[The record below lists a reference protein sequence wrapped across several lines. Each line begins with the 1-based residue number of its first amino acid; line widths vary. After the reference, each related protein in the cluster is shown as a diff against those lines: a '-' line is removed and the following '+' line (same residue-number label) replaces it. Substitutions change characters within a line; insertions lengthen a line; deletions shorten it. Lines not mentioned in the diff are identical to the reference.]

1 MTRII
6 ATSLRMVWAA
16 HPHNIRVGMAA
27 MIFVYAG
34 VILLF
39 IANLFFT
46 QRLVR
51 AQHPHFGWSK
61 PFSIALPLLLGII
74 IATIFALIAGVI
86 LEFYSLS
93 ETVGTA
99 VRDIQI
105 YGSTFYAIV
114 AFLPIPVVLLS
125 TLVRQHP
132 KIKMTNTLDKF
143 GEGSITS
150 KIIIILFSA
159 AILTTGAAYRAGTT
173 WLPPIPNM
181 LNGAPVKGPWYFSRG
196 SFYAFNFSLEI
207 FVVWFWLA
215 VRIDKRFIIPNGAK
229 GPYSY
234 GSGFVFA
241 GEAGNEKPQLG
252 NRDSTRHLTGSQT
265 SGFNSQRGSRVS
277 WAVGGHSRPSSV
289 GANSRVSWGGISRED
304 VSGTVGEDGI
314 EVMPYFRDEEAGN
327 PAGDFAVDG
336 AEQEMGWDPKSGKW
350 ALRPVSL
357 APMSPAVI
365 SPATTSLNST
375 SRRES

>member
-1 MTRII
+1 VTRVL
-6 ATSLRMVWAA
+6 ATSLRMAWAA

-61 PFSIALPLLLGII
+61 PFSIALPALLAIMV
-74 IATIFALIAGVI
+74 ATILALIAGVI
-86 LEFYSLS
+86 MEFYSLDH
-93 ETVGTA
+93 TIGVA

-105 YGSTFYAIV
+105 YGSTFYAVV
-114 AFLPIPVVLLS
+114 AFLPIPVVIIS
-125 TLVRQHP
+125 TLARQHP
-132 KIKMTNTLDKF
+132 KIKMTSTVDKF
-143 GEGSITS
+143 GEGSVTS

-159 AILTTGAAYRAGTT
+159 CVLTTGAAYRAGTT

-181 LNGAPVKGPWYFSRG
+181 LNGAPVHGPWYFSRG
-196 SFYAFNFSLEI
+196 SFYAFNFSLEL

-252 NRDSTRHLTGSQT
+252 NRNAVHVFRGPLVATADAAVWEPPAACHGAAFRARMSQLASEKTASKLCPTTKTRRWVAPLAMSEWLVSTKK
-265 SGFNSQRGSRVS
+265 
-277 WAVGGHSRPSSV
+277 WVGTRRAANGPSV
-289 GANSRVSWGGISRED
+289 LWCLPRCLL
-304 VSGTVGEDGI
+304 
-314 EVMPYFRDEEAGN
+314 
-327 PAGDFAVDG
+327 
-336 AEQEMGWDPKSGKW
+336 Q
-350 ALRPVSL
+350 
-357 APMSPAVI
+357 
-365 SPATTSLNST
+365 
-375 SRRES
+375 